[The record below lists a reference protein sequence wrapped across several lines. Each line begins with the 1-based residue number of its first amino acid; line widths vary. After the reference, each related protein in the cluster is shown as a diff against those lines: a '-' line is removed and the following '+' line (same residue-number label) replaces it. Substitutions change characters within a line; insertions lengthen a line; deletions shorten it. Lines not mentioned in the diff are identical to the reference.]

1 MKFDQIMEKVE
12 VNLIDDMSIYQSLIF
27 NMDKESKIEYS
38 NGNKYWL
45 LNGKRHRTD
54 GPAIERSD
62 GSKYWYLN
70 GKRHRT
76 DGPACEWTD
85 GEKQWYLNG
94 KRHRTAGPAC
104 EYSNGDKYWF
114 LNGKDYSEKEFN
126 EEVKNEI

>member
-45 LNGKRHRTD
+45 LNGKRHRED

-62 GSKYWYLN
+62 GSKFWYLN
-70 GKRHRT
+70 GECHRT
-76 DGPACEWTD
+76 DGPAIEYRNGT
-85 GEKQWYLNG
+85 KYWYLN
-94 KRHRTAGPAC
+94 
-104 EYSNGDKYWF
+104 DKY
-114 LNGKDYSEKEFN
+114 YSEEDFN
-126 EEVKNEI
+126 EKVKK